1 VKGELALVTGG
12 AGFIGSHLVRALTAQ
27 GARVRILDN
36 FSSGSRTNL
45 SGMERSLE
53 VQEGD
58 IRNAIACRNACRGVQ
73 YVFHLAA
80 YISVPGSIQDPVTAD
95 SVNIGGT
102 LNLLMAARDCWVRR
116 FVFSSSAAVY
126 GETGTTPIP
135 ETTLPRPL
143 SPYGV
148 EKLYGEHMAR
158 LYHALHGLETVCL
171 RYFNVY
177 GPGQNPA
184 SEYAAVIPRFIAMM
198 LEGKTPTIF
207 GDGEQ
212 TRDFLFVED
221 VACANLRAAQAQGVA
236 GEVFNVASGVSTSL
250 NALYDALKRGTG
262 FRKKALRGPER
273 PGDIR
278 HSCAD
283 TTRAREMLG
292 FTPQFDLAAG
302 LARTIAY
309 YRERAGVRASPAG
322 R

>member
-12 AGFIGSHLVRALTAQ
+12 AGFIGSHLVRALAAQ

-45 SGMERSLE
+45 SGVERSVE
-53 VQEGD
+53 VLEGD

-95 SVNIGGT
+95 AVNIGGT
-102 LNLLMAARDCWVRR
+102 LNLLMAARDCRVRR

-126 GETGTTPIP
+126 GETGTMPVP
-135 ETTLPRPL
+135 ETALPRPL

-158 LYHALHGLETVCL
+158 LYYTLHGLETVCL

-184 SEYAAVIPRFIAMM
+184 SEYAAVIPRFLSMM
-198 LEGKTPTIF
+198 LQGQTPTIF

-221 VACANLRAAQAQGVA
+221 VAGANLRAAQAQGVA

-250 NALYDALKRGTG
+250 NTLYDTLRRATGLRREALH
-262 FRKKALRGPER
+262 GPER

-283 TTRAREMLG
+283 TTRTRETLG
-292 FTPQFDLAAG
+292 FAPQFDLAAG
-302 LARTIAY
+302 LERTIAY
-309 YRERAGVRASPAG
+309 YRERLGDHENPDR